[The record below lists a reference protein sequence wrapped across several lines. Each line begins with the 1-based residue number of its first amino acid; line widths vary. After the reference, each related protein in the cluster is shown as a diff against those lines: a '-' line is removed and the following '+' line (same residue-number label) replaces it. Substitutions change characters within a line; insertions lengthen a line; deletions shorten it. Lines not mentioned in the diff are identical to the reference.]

1 MIAMSAGHR
10 KENDNNVENGVRMER
25 RFLCVRRIE
34 MYQYSIYVNRHWLN
48 ALLWLVEVGR
58 HQFSTGDSI
67 DSVVTTA
74 LESM

>member
-1 MIAMSAGHR
+1 MKTAF
-10 KENDNNVENGVRMER
+10 VER
-25 RFLCVRRIE
+25 RFHCEKDRNVFIL
-34 MYQYSIYVNRHWLN
+34 IYVNRHWLN
-48 ALLWLVEVGR
+48 ALLCLVEVGR